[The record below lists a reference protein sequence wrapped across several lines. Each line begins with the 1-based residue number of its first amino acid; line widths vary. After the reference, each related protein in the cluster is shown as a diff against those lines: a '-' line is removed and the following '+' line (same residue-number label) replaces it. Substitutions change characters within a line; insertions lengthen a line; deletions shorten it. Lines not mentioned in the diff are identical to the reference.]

1 MVGRRFRWAPLLR
14 LAIGLAL
21 LAFLARSIGWD
32 TLQSSLTPL
41 REHPGWI
48 ATGIGITFLALLVGV
63 IRWHVILRTLG
74 LPTRFSRTFQ
84 GYFIGQFF
92 NAFLFGA
99 CGGDL
104 VRAIEGARDH
114 PERRAEAVTSV
125 FLDRAIGLVIT
136 LLFGCGMLLFR
147 FQHFAGDTEARP
159 ALLLMGLFLLAT
171 LALLV
176 LFFSR
181 DLFERIP
188 WLKQWEARGR
198 IGPLIHRAYDAL
210 FLFRRNMRHLLLP
223 ALLSIANLLLLATA
237 TDALARALE
246 ITIPFVDLLT
256 IFPIITVLAAIPLTP
271 GSLGVR
277 EGLYIQ
283 LLHPLGIAAGPALML
298 SLLTYLAATAWSL
311 FGAPFFLFQRT
322 RPPLHT

>member
-1 MVGRRFRWAPLLR
+1 MADRRFRWAPILR

-21 LAFLARSIGWD
+21 LVFLARAIGWD
-32 TLQSSLTPL
+32 TLQSALAPL
-41 REHPGWI
+41 QNHPGWM
-48 ATGIGITFLALLVGV
+48 AAGIGLTFLALLIGV
-63 IRWHVILRTLG
+63 VRWHVILHTLG
-74 LPTRFSRTFQ
+74 LPTRFGQTFQ

-104 VRAIEGARDH
+104 VRAMVAAQDH
-114 PERRAEAVTSV
+114 PKQRAEAVTSV

-147 FQHFAGDTEARP
+147 FQHFANDAEARP

-171 LALLV
+171 IALLV

-188 WLKQWEARGR
+188 WLKQWEERGR
-198 IGPLIHRAYDAL
+198 IGPLIHRAYDTL
-210 FLFRRNMRHLLLP
+210 FLFRRNMRHLLFP

-256 IFPIITVLAAIPLTP
+256 LFPVITVLAAIPLTP

-283 LLHPLGIAAGPALML
+283 LLYPLGIAAGPALLL
-298 SLLTYLAATAWSL
+298 SLLTYLAATVWSL

-322 RPPLHT
+322 RTAHSV